1 MVVEGNISTKGL
13 RDILSRFNNTI
24 NSNYISDV
32 VKVYYRGSY
41 EREKNTQNR
50 CANLLNDTDIP
61 VKLCLEKR
69 LQNVFKW

>member
-41 EREKNTQNR
+41 EREKNTHKVGV
-50 CANLLNDTDIP
+50 LI
-61 VKLCLEKR
+61 CLMI
-69 LQNVFKW
+69 QISQ